1 MTETTKAKPLTGLRV
16 IDTSDTFGELCGRML
31 ADFGAEVIRVEP
43 PGGSRSRHLP
53 PYAPR
58 TGASLWYAFRNAG
71 KRGVVIDFDA
81 PEGRDQF
88 DRLLAG
94 AHVWIESSTPGS
106 VEGTA
111 VDPAAVA
118 EAHSHLI
125 VASITP
131 FGQTG
136 PYARYS
142 ATDDVLFA
150 LSGHLS
156 MSGIPSKPPLLMP
169 GTLASDA
176 AAVIAVIGILAARIE
191 QRSTRQGVRLDVSA
205 LEALAQL
212 NTWGLPNTS
221 AMVNAGMVPQTLRNG
236 TGPMYPNFATAD
248 GFVRMVILAPG
259 QWQAMWEWMGSPEA
273 FSDPA
278 WGQTVTRMQNL
289 DILNP
294 MFAELFST
302 MGMEEAA
309 EEGQR
314 RGAVV
319 TPMLKPSDV
328 LENVHYQS
336 RETFRDIELLPG
348 LTGKVASGFMTFD
361 RVRSGPTSGAPELG
375 AHTDEVLGALPDEVA
390 DPEVRT
396 AEHLPLTG
404 LRVLDFGH
412 GGVGV
417 EGGRMLAEYGADVIK
432 IETRSYPDFMRL
444 ITGSEMTPSFA
455 SSSRS
460 KRSFGVNVKHPEGL
474 AVLLE
479 LAKTADIVIEN
490 NSTGTMDAMGVGFA
504 TLREANPRIVM
515 VSSQLMGAFGEY
527 AAWTGYGPTI
537 QTVGG
542 LNHLWN
548 FPDGDPPPGSNAIHP
563 DHLAG
568 RLCAIGGLA
577 GVLARDGGGTH
588 CEISQAEALVNT
600 LGDLF
605 FAESVAPG
613 SAQPMGND
621 SELGA
626 PWGVFS
632 CAGDEQW
639 AVICV
644 RDDDD
649 WAGLRRAMGEPRWA
663 DSDGYADAAGR
674 LDARELLNERVGEWT
689 ATLSPREV
697 MERCQAEGVPA
708 GAMLTAADQFDD
720 PHLQARGFLV
730 EVNQQDAGPL
740 VFEGPAMQGDRW
752 ASPDIRQAPRLGE
765 HTRSICVDDLGMD
778 PDEVERLIAAGALEV
793 APES

>member
-1 MTETTKAKPLTGLRV
+1 MTDNSKARPLSGMRVVDTTDEV
-16 IDTSDTFGELCGRML
+16 GELCGRML
-31 ADFGAEVIRVEP
+31 ADLGAEVVRVEP
-43 PGGSRSRHLP
+43 PGGARSRRLP
-53 PYAPR
+53 PYADD
-58 TGASLWYAFRNAG
+58 GSSLWFGFRNAG
-71 KRGVVIDFDA
+71 KRSVVIDLDSATGAERFDL
-81 PEGRDQF
+81 
-88 DRLLAG
+88 LLAG
-94 AHVWIESSTPGS
+94 SDVWLESSTPGT
-106 VEGTA
+106 VTGTA
-111 VDPAAVA
+111 LDPDAVVAA
-118 EAHSHLI
+118 HPHLI
-125 VASITP
+125 VASMTP

-136 PYARYS
+136 PYAGYA

-150 LSGHLS
+150 LGGHLS

-169 GTLASDA
+169 GSLASDA
-176 AAVIAVIGILAARIE
+176 AAIMGVIGVLAARVD
-191 QRSTRQGVRLDVSA
+191 QGGSNQGVRLDISA
-205 LEALAQL
+205 LEALTQM

-221 AMVNAGMVPQTLRNG
+221 AIVNAGMTPQLLRNG
-236 TGPMYPNFATAD
+236 TGPMYPNFATKD

-259 QWQAMWEWMGSPEA
+259 QWRAMWEWMGSPEA

-294 MFAELFST
+294 MFAELFAT
-302 MGMEEAA
+302 MTMEEAA

-319 TPMLKPSDV
+319 TPMLKPADV
-328 LENVHYQS
+328 LHNVHYRS
-336 RETFRDIELLPG
+336 RDTFTDLELLPG
-348 LTGKVASGFMTFD
+348 VTGKVATGFMTFD
-361 RVRSGPTSGAPELG
+361 RERCGPTAGTPALAADTETVLAELPEAKGEPDAAP
-375 AHTDEVLGALPDEVA
+375 AP
-390 DPEVRT
+390 
-396 AEHLPLTG
+396 HLPLEG
-404 LRVLDFGH
+404 VRVLDFGH

-432 IETRSYPDFMRL
+432 IETRTYPDFMRL

-455 SSSRS
+455 SSSRT
-460 KRSFGVNVKHPEGL
+460 KRSFGVNVKNPEGR

-479 LAKTADIVIEN
+479 LVKTADIVIEN
-490 NSTGTMDAMGVGFA
+490 NSTGTMDAMGVGYD
-504 TLREANPRIVM
+504 TLREANPDIVM

-548 FPDGDPPPGSNAIHP
+548 FADGDPPPGSNAIHP

-577 GVLARDGGGTH
+577 GMLGRDGGGTH

-605 FAESVAPG
+605 FQESVEPG
-613 SAQPMGND
+613 SVQPLGND

-626 PWGVFS
+626 PWGVFP
-632 CAGDEQW
+632 CTGDEQYV
-639 AVICV
+639 VICV

-649 WAGLRRAMGEPRWA
+649 WEGLRRAMGDPEWA
-663 DSDGYADAAGR
+663 RADRLASAAGR
-674 LDARELLNERVGEWT
+674 LTGRDELNDAVAEWT
-689 ATLSPREV
+689 ATLESRNA

-708 GAMLTAADQFDD
+708 GAMLTSADQMTD
-720 PHLQARGFLV
+720 PHLLARGFIANV
-730 EVNQQDAGPL
+730 DQQDAGPL
-740 VFEGPAMQGDRW
+740 VLEGPAMYGDRW
-752 ASPDIRQAPRLGE
+752 SAPVIRQAPRLGE

-778 PDEVERLIAAGALEV
+778 AADVERLIEAGALEV
-793 APES
+793 TKEG